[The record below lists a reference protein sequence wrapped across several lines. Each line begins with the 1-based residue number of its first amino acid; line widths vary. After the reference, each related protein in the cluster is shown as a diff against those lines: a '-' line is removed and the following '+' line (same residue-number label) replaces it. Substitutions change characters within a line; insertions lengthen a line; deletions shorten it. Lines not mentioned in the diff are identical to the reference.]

1 MRSELLASFRRLPTA
16 GLQLDDRWADPGRL
30 AAQAGRWVQQL
41 LGLAAERTALA
52 GLLFDVA
59 WWAWAVS
66 FAPPAVLESAWPP
79 FLEGAGIDATDPE
92 LAVRVRSLQVVRM
105 LELLA
110 DESSLAPE
118 VQPIVAERLRAMLRE
133 PTSSTRRARR
143 VTKCSEGDRS

>member
-16 GLQLDDRWADPGRL
+16 GLQLDDRWADP
-30 AAQAGRWVQQL
+30 
-41 LGLAAERTALA
+41 
-52 GLLFDVA
+52 LFDVA